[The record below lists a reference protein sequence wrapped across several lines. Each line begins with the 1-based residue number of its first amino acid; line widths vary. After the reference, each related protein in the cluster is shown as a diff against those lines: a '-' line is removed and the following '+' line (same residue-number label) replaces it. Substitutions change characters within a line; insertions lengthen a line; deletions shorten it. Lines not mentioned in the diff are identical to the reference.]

1 MILNNNITHI
11 DGCHNSIFST
21 SIAHND
27 KYDYTVTEVPDMIE
41 PMQYTITG
49 IHLLTTANIRCI
61 NTRDVNTI
69 MHDVDFGDRY
79 DSSSDVINMK
89 SAANAFSSIR
99 GHDSSVSLPARSK
112 CNPIDPMTT
121 TANMHLYDVA
131 TTVLTIQH
139 HDATII
145 HTTSNDGND
154 DNMGMNYDGQLMT
167 DDDIYQHQNCTVA
180 HTISK
185 DRPSRDYP
193 AVVIDSN
200 QITAYIGGLMLC
212 IIIPSTWLPNT
223 MYGCTVY
230 TFCLN
235 WGVRDYDDD
244 TSKSN
249 SAKSNSASR
258 SASTGTQETLLHAA
272 YHSMPSLT

>member
-1 MILNNNITHI
+1 M
-11 DGCHNSIFST
+11 
-21 SIAHND
+21 
-27 KYDYTVTEVPDMIE
+27 V
-41 PMQYTITG
+41 
-49 IHLLTTANIRCI
+49 
-61 NTRDVNTI
+61 
-69 MHDVDFGDRY
+69 
-79 DSSSDVINMK
+79 
-89 SAANAFSSIR
+89 
-99 GHDSSVSLPARSK
+99 
-112 CNPIDPMTT
+112 
-121 TANMHLYDVA
+121 
-131 TTVLTIQH
+131 
-139 HDATII
+139 
-145 HTTSNDGND
+145 
-154 DNMGMNYDGQLMT
+154 GMNYDGQLMT

-223 MYGCTVY
+223 MYRCTVY
-230 TFCLN
+230 AFCLN

-272 YHSMPSLT
+272 YHSMPSLTWPAVVPRSLPLQLPHSSLDFASWGVRCEEGKHSGGYYPRYPCIYRIRYIRRYLTMKVIVLGWPV